1 MDRTLGIPFFK
12 CIIVIV
18 SGILLCVISLLMCFR
33 TSNLQFKKRL
43 YSNFSTAY
51 CLLDSMVSGVAE
63 QEEELKRLR
72 QEVEGFPK
80 TLEKEVEKAK
90 RETEKAM
97 RLEAERNAELFQR
110 EREWE
115 RRIFEQKIQFL
126 EETVEGLQAK
136 IKDLQKESA
145 HSMEQVA
152 QIAEKAI
159 EGASQFRAF
168 SSVKDIAL
176 EQARSP
182 GQKKEG
188 AKS

>member
-1 MDRTLGIPFFK
+1 MEEILQGIFGK
-12 CIIVIV
+12 I
-18 SGILLCVISLLMCFR
+18 
-33 TSNLQFKKRL
+33 RL
-43 YSNFSTAY
+43 YPNFSTAY

-63 QEEELKRLR
+63 QEEELERLR
-72 QEVEGFPK
+72 HEVEGFPK
-80 TLEKEVEKAK
+80 ILEKEVEKAK

-126 EETVEGLQAK
+126 EETVERLQAK
-136 IKDLQKESA
+136 IKDLQKETG

-152 QIAEKAI
+152 KIAEKAI
-159 EGASQFRAF
+159 EGTSQFRVF
-168 SSVKDIAL
+168 SSVKDIAI

-182 GQKKEG
+182 DKKRNEQNRECVNTLAFTSSSFHG
-188 AKS
+188 LTVRIC